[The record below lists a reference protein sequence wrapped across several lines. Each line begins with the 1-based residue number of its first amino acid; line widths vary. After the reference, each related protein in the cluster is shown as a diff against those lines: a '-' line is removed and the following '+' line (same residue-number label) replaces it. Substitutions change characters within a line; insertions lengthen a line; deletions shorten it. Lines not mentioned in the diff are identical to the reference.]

1 MANKKVNKKR
11 YATHITTP
19 TGERVYVSAKSQEDL
34 DAKVA
39 KLKAEMGAGVDISDN
54 TLFNDYADVWLRVYK
69 KPKLRQNTIG
79 TLTWHLEKNIKP
91 FFNGKTLR
99 EIKPIHIQ
107 GFLASISGYSYSVQ
121 SACLSVVKSIFDTA
135 VDNDLL
141 LKSPVRKR
149 DKPAGAKPKE
159 KEALTNEQV
168 NRLLEATKGTQAYL
182 FCLLALT
189 TGMRKSEIL
198 GLMWEDVDFS
208 SGHINVCH
216 SIPLSEAREVT
227 EVTTQLKTEASYR
240 RLPMPLLLRHAMETE
255 HQVSKSPFVISRPDG
270 SHITRSSF
278 DSLWN
283 IVTARTASKKYP
295 LGSTRCAHNNG
306 HFKVTL
312 DFHVHPHLLRHTYI
326 TQLFEAG
333 LDIKQVQ
340 YLAGHSTPAMTLKV
354 YTHYR
359 RKQREQETADQ
370 VNAATAYMGWR
381 AESNDKVVEFKPEAT
396 TKNNKRLQA
405 T

>member
-1 MANKKVNKKR
+1 
-11 YATHITTP
+11 
-19 TGERVYVSAKSQEDL
+19 
-34 DAKVA
+34 
-39 KLKAEMGAGVDISDN
+39 
-54 TLFNDYADVWLRVYK
+54 
-69 KPKLRQNTIG
+69 
-79 TLTWHLEKNIKP
+79 
-91 FFNGKTLR
+91 
-99 EIKPIHIQ
+99 
-107 GFLASISGYSYSVQ
+107 
-121 SACLSVVKSIFDTA
+121 
-135 VDNDLL
+135 
-141 LKSPVRKR
+141 
-149 DKPAGAKPKE
+149 
-159 KEALTNEQV
+159 
-168 NRLLEATKGTQAYL
+168 
-182 FCLLALT
+182 
-189 TGMRKSEIL
+189 
-198 GLMWEDVDFS
+198 
-208 SGHINVCH
+208 
-216 SIPLSEAREVT
+216 
-227 EVTTQLKTEASYR
+227 
-240 RLPMPLLLRHAMETE
+240 MPLLLRHAMETE

-306 HFKVTL
+306 YFKVTL

-370 VNAATAYMGWR
+370 VNAATAYMGWQ
-381 AESNDKVVEFKPEAT
+381 AESNGKVVEFKPEAT
-396 TKNNKRLQA
+396 TKNNTRLQA